1 MARAIHWRVPFV
13 ALDNTAYQV
22 NIYEEGYQGNVV
34 VLKGGAQPFV
44 TEETDDEDAFLPL
57 RTSSGYLTIVCEEY
71 ALVDAILPSSVHD
84 RYVEL
89 VDVTTNSPKV
99 VWNGFVMPEE
109 YSGDWNRPPFELSL
123 PVASPIGASLAL
135 AYNATSKAVMIGEVL
150 REILKDIV
158 GVVPTYI
165 MSGKFPSQTASML
178 TAMFSGTAFMKF
190 PESDGAPAYGNG
202 QSVKMGDEQTTVGD
216 VLEAFCRLYGY
227 VMHETPDALWFCS
240 SDMST
245 DYYQAE
251 INYDTTQPY
260 ATSEDVVS
268 MINASFPS
276 VASADNTRTL
286 LPGKSAVR
294 VYCEAQKVTELL
306 NGDFGELEPVDYWE
320 QRITSVTEDKGCRMY
335 VRGNT
340 LGKQAFQ
347 YDSRETQFYDMNM
360 FKDNYTHDD
369 RELWG
374 GNFISLLDWK
384 SPNIIYREEFGKYK
398 NYLLLASSFGDHQSR
413 PLRLCA
419 RFRSAKPYSA
429 INFTNQCLKF
439 NLKCK
444 AAKDWDTWDAKFKY
458 SRHLV
463 MAIKWGD
470 YTYSPIID
478 TWGNPVNDYRSW
490 SNSSPNALVEYVLSA
505 RDDYNPQGPFTPSTS
520 DEGETEILTVRE
532 YRLGSG
538 WISVDVEEGVTV
550 VVPAE
555 IAAQMYGYI
564 EIDFYNIYEQDG
576 IKYILLSDISLSH
589 PEFSQQAINDTTNH
603 YLSDFR
609 RRLTNDQDEEYEY
622 KQVLNNL
629 MSSYSPSG
637 VIPPTLLLGASSDY
651 YEQTILSRLASW
663 YDRTIEQI
671 NVTVQNSGIAPGQR
685 VVRGNDK
692 YIVVSKAH
700 NWRDGMVT
708 LTMQKLYE
716 QAQA

>member
-1 MARAIHWRVPFV
+1 MARGIHWRVPFV
-13 ALDNTAYQV
+13 ALDNIAYQV
-22 NIYEEGYQGNVV
+22 NIYEEGYQGEVV

-71 ALVDAILPSSVHD
+71 ALVDAILPSDVHD

-99 VWNGFVMPEE
+99 VWVGFVMPEE
-109 YSGDWNRPPFELSL
+109 YSGDWDRPPFELSL

-135 AYNATSKAVMIGEVL
+135 AYNATSKAVTIGEVL

-158 GVVPTYI
+158 GVMPTYI

-190 PESDGAPAYGNG
+190 PESDDAPAYGNG

-227 VMHETPDALWFCS
+227 VMHETPDALWFCG

-245 DYYQAE
+245 DYYQTE

-268 MINASFPS
+268 MINASFPT

-294 VYCEAQKVTELL
+294 VYCEAQQVEKLL
-306 NGDFGELEPVDYWE
+306 DLNISPLTPNHFHSNWL
-320 QRITSVTEDKGCRMY
+320 SVNNRNDGYQMY
-335 VRGNT
+335 TRDNT
-340 LGKQAFQ
+340 LSMQCFQ
-347 YDSRETQFYDMNM
+347 YDVTDDSRPYTNMSMFEANEYVGDCSLYGANFFSYARWQKPNYIYYDEYDKYSN
-360 FKDNYTHDD
+360 
-369 RELWG
+369 G
-374 GNFISLLDWK
+374 LLICLYPQRSVQPK
-384 SPNIIYREEFGKYK
+384 
-398 NYLLLASSFGDHQSR
+398 LLARLSSDR
-413 PLRLCA
+413 
-419 RFRSAKPYSA
+419 PYSA
-429 INFTNQCLKF
+429 LNFLENGIRINA
-439 NLKCK
+439 KCQGGK
-444 AAKDWDTWDAKFKY
+444 VWNDLNFKWKY
-458 SRHLV
+458 NGGLV
-463 MAIKWGD
+463 FVLRWGQ
-470 YTYSPIID
+470 YTYIAGTPETGSNPSYG
-478 TWGNPVNDYRSW
+478 TWGNDPANEQFPVMFSTYDKDVSEGYSILFKVNPSVFDYDSFFGQITDVRKP
-490 SNSSPNALVEYVLSA
+490 SSIRL
-505 RDDYNPQGPFTPSTS
+505 
-520 DEGETEILTVRE
+520 RE
-532 YRLGSG
+532 
-538 WISVDVEEGVTV
+538 
-550 VVPAE
+550 
-555 IAAQMYGYI
+555 
-564 EIDFYNIYEQDG
+564 NG
-576 IKYILLSDISLSH
+576 ISDINGYLSLEIYGEYADDMVYLFITDLSIEH
-589 PEFSQQAINDTTNH
+589 IPFSQESLNDSANH

-609 RRLTNDQDEEYEY
+609 MRLSNSKNEEYEY

-629 MSSYSPSG
+629 MASYSPSG
-637 VIPPTLLLGASSDY
+637 VIPPPLLLGSSADY
-651 YEQTILSRLASW
+651 YEQTILNRLASW

-685 VVRGNDK
+685 VVRGDDK

-708 LTMQKLYE
+708 LTLQKMYE
-716 QAQA
+716 QAQT